1 RRDQVADDDVLL
13 QPDQVV
19 PGAPHGRIRQDAG
32 RLLERGGADERLRGQ
47 AGLGDPQQQR
57 LGPGRRAAPGDHLLV
72 GLPELQPV
80 DVLALQVLRVPGV
93 RDPDLL
99 QHLAHDDAD
108 VLVVDLDALEPV
120 DLLDLVEQV
129 LLHGPPPLDPPDV
142 VRVDRTLAQAVAR
155 TDLVALVDPQVL
167 ADRDLVHALRALRRH
182 HDDLAL
188 AALDLAEPDGAVD
201 LRDDRRVLGPPSFEQ
216 LGHPRQTARN
226 VAGLVD
232 LPADLG
238 QRGPGLDDVAV
249 AHGELRADR
258 DDELPQLLV
267 PVERADLDH
276 RVELLLPVLDDHELA
291 TTGGLVE
298 LLADGLLLD

>member
-1 RRDQVADDDVLL
+1 
-13 QPDQVV
+13 
-19 PGAPHGRIRQDAG
+19 
-32 RLLERGGADERLRGQ
+32 
-47 AGLGDPQQQR
+47 
-57 LGPGRRAAPGDHLLV
+57 
-72 GLPELQPV
+72 
-80 DVLALQVLRVPGV
+80 
-93 RDPDLL
+93 
-99 QHLAHDDAD
+99 
-108 VLVVDLDALEPV
+108 
-120 DLLDLVEQV
+120 
-129 LLHGPPPLDPPDV
+129 LHGPRPLDPQDV

-188 AALDLAEPDGAVD
+188 AALDLPEPDGAVHLLD
-201 LRDDRRVLGPPSFEQ
+201 VRRVLGPPSFEQ

-258 DDELPQLLV
+258 DDELPELLLAV
-267 PVERADLDH
+267 RRPDLDH
-276 RVELLLPVLDDHELA
+276 RVELLVPILRDDELA
-291 TTGGLVE
+291 PARGLVE
-298 LLADGLLLD
+298 LLADGLLLDDVDELDASAEVR

>member
-1 RRDQVADDDVLL
+1 
-13 QPDQVV
+13 
-19 PGAPHGRIRQDAG
+19 
-32 RLLERGGADERLRGQ
+32 
-47 AGLGDPQQQR
+47 
-57 LGPGRRAAPGDHLLV
+57 
-72 GLPELQPV
+72 
-80 DVLALQVLRVPGV
+80 
-93 RDPDLL
+93 
-99 QHLAHDDAD
+99 
-108 VLVVDLDALEPV
+108 
-120 DLLDLVEQV
+120 
-129 LLHGPPPLDPPDV
+129 
-142 VRVDRTLAQAVAR
+142 AQAVAR

-298 LLADGLLLD
+298 LLADGLLLDDVDELDASAEVRDDRLGVRVPTEQQVTRLDLLALLHGQGGAIGDRETAAHGPFLGAHHDLALAAR